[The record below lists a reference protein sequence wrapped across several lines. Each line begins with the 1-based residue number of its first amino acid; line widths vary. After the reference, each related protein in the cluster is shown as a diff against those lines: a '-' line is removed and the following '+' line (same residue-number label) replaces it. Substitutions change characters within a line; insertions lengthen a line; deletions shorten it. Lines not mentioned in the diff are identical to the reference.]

1 LAIGNSNLYKQV
13 CSIVV
18 MDSIFYNFNPWWE
31 QEYSLNYII
40 RDKYFKQLIDF
51 IPKKEVVF
59 LTGLRRVGKTTLMY
73 QLIEYLLKSV
83 KKEQIFYISLD
94 LLSLKDKSIYEIIQD
109 YRKIHGLS
117 KDVFSYVFLDEITI
131 KKDFHQELKNLYDL
145 GNIKIFVSSS
155 SATKLKDTSAFLT
168 GRARYIE
175 VEPLDFNEF
184 LLFNNYS
191 PKKKDYQLLEKYFEE
206 YMEFGGMPEYV
217 LTKDPTY
224 ITEVVN
230 NIILK
235 DIVAK
240 YGIKNTEK
248 VFDLFR
254 LLMERVGKPLTYS
267 KIANILDISKDSVQ
281 TYINYFLETYLFS
294 KIEVNGKLNER
305 IKGPKKFY
313 CGDVGIKNVSTGFRD
328 KGAIYENLVYN
339 KIKSDYKNHLKG
351 EINFLYKDGV
361 EIDFVTKDFLL
372 EAKFGQE
379 MNEKQKN
386 LFDNYKIKNKIVARG
401 VDFFIG

>member
-1 LAIGNSNLYKQV
+1 
-13 CSIVV
+13 
-18 MDSIFYNFNPWWE
+18 MESIFYNFNPWWE
-31 QEYSLNYII
+31 QKYSLNYIV
-40 RDKYFKQLIDF
+40 RNKYFKHLIDL
-51 IPKKEVVF
+51 IPKKEIIF
-59 LTGLRRVGKTTLMY
+59 LTGLRRVGKTTLMH

-94 LLSLKDKSIYEIIQD
+94 LLSLKDKSIYEIIQE

-117 KDVFSYVFLDEITI
+117 KDTFSYIFLDEITI

-168 GRARYIE
+168 GRARYVE

-191 PKKKDYQLLEKYFEE
+191 PKKKDYQLFEKYFEE
-206 YMEFGGMPEYV
+206 YMEYGGMPEYV

-224 ITEVVN
+224 IIEVVN

-294 KIEVNGKLNER
+294 RIEVKGKLNER

-328 KGAIYENLVYN
+328 KGAVYENLVFN
-339 KIKSDYKNHLKG
+339 KIKSDYKDHLKG
-351 EINFLYKDGV
+351 EINFLYKDAV

-372 EAKFGQE
+372 EAKFGLE
-379 MNEKQKN
+379 MNEKQKI
-386 LFDNYKIKNKIVARG
+386 LFDNYKIKNKIVAQG
-401 VDFFIG
+401 VDFFIKHI

>member
-1 LAIGNSNLYKQV
+1 
-13 CSIVV
+13 
-18 MDSIFYNFNPWWE
+18 MDSIFYNFNSWWE

-40 RDKYFKQLIDF
+40 RNKYFEPLIDL
-51 IPKKEVVF
+51 IPKKEIVF
-59 LTGLRRVGKTTLMY
+59 LTGLRRVGKTTLMH

-117 KDVFSYVFLDEITI
+117 KDTFSYIFLDEITI

-168 GRARYIE
+168 GRARYVE

-191 PKKKDYQLLEKYFEE
+191 PKKKDYHLFEKYFEE

-267 KIANILDISKDSVQ
+267 KIANVLDISKDSVQ

-294 KIEVNGKLNER
+294 KIEVKGKLNER

-351 EINFLYKDGV
+351 EINFLYKEGV

-372 EAKFGQE
+372 EAKFGLE
-379 MNEKQKN
+379 MNEKQKS
-386 LFDNYKIKNKIVARG
+386 LFDNYKIKNKMVAQG
-401 VDFFIG
+401 VDFFIKDI

>member
-1 LAIGNSNLYKQV
+1 
-13 CSIVV
+13 
-18 MDSIFYNFNPWWE
+18 MESIFYNFNPWWE
-31 QEYSLNYII
+31 QDYSLNYIT
-40 RDKYFKQLIDF
+40 RNKYFEPLIDL
-51 IPKKEVVF
+51 IPKKEIVF
-59 LTGLRRVGKTTLMY
+59 LTGLRRVGKTTLMH

-83 KKEQIFYISLD
+83 KKEQVFFISLD
-94 LLSLKDKSIYEIIQD
+94 LLSLKDKSIYEIIQE

-117 KDVFSYVFLDEITI
+117 KDTLSYIFLDEITI

-168 GRARYIE
+168 GRARYVE

-184 LLFNNYS
+184 LLFKNYF
-191 PKKKDYQLLEKYFEE
+191 PKKKDYQLFEKYFEE
-206 YMEFGGMPEYV
+206 YMEYGGMPEYI
-217 LTKDPTY
+217 LTKDPSY

-254 LLMERVGKPLTYS
+254 LLIERVGKPLTYS

-281 TYINYFLETYLFS
+281 TYVNYFLETYLFS
-294 KIEVNGKLNER
+294 RIEVKGKLNER

-313 CGDVGIKNVSTGFRD
+313 CGDVGIKNVSNGFKD

-339 KIKSDYKNHLKG
+339 KIKSDYKNLLKG
-351 EINFLYKDGV
+351 GINFLYKDGV

-379 MNEKQKN
+379 MNEKQKK
-386 LFDNYKIKNKIVARG
+386 LFDNYKIKNKTVAQG
-401 VDFFIG
+401 VDFFIKDI